1 MNNNGERQNSLPVGD
16 RSFDDS
22 CIQKFILIEIV
33 YKNVRKA
40 NLPLTANIAYCEIR
54 ITELM
59 ATLEA
64 IQRKNNELEELKD
77 SYITF

>member
-1 MNNNGERQNSLPVGD
+1 MEID
-16 RSFDDS
+16 R
-22 CIQKFILIEIV
+22 ILFLSEIDLLMTAVMDYNFFLEIV

-64 IQRKNNELEELKD
+64 I
-77 SYITF
+77 

>member
-1 MNNNGERQNSLPVGD
+1 MNNGERQNSLPVGD

-22 CIQKFILIEIV
+22 QIV

-59 ATLEA
+59 AALEA

>member
-1 MNNNGERQNSLPVGD
+1 M
-16 RSFDDS
+16 
-22 CIQKFILIEIV
+22 

>member
-1 MNNNGERQNSLPVGD
+1 MNNNGDRQNSLPVGD

-22 CIQKFILIEIV
+22 CIENIIFFLEIV

-64 IQRKNNELEELKD
+64 I
-77 SYITF
+77 

>member
-1 MNNNGERQNSLPVGD
+1 MNNNGDRQNSLPVGD

-22 CIQKFILIEIV
+22 CIENIILFLEIV

-64 IQRKNNELEELKD
+64 I
-77 SYITF
+77 